1 MIPIGFGLSETG
13 TCGLEEVTYEVNLNL
28 EKTSLLQSN

>member
-1 MIPIGFGLSETG
+1 MITIGFGLSETG

-28 EKTSLLQSN
+28 DKNESSAI